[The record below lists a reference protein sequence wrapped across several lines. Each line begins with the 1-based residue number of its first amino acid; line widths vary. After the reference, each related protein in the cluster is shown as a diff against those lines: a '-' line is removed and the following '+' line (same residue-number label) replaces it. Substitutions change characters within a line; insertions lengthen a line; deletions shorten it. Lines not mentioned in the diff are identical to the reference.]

1 MHCSLHDRGV
11 KVASGGT
18 GFVNSAGKAGPIR
31 TGDGSIDAPER
42 RNDDGGGHVAPRA
55 TCHVP
60 PREPFEKC
68 CVRAAAQTG
77 SGREPKLS
85 GQKRLGLNCVSL
97 GESAPRGQYCAPRGN
112 FIVFSLLPSS
122 SETLGS
128 RDPKFGT
135 RVHVSKGYPNMRKLG
150 GQNFLIFGIFGIF
163 YFFFLS
169 S

>member
-1 MHCSLHDRGV
+1 MAVVTWRHVPRG
-11 KVASGGT
+11 
-18 GFVNSAGKAGPIR
+18 
-31 TGDGSIDAPER
+31 
-42 RNDDGGGHVAPRA
+42 

-85 GQKRLGLNCVSL
+85 GQKRLGLNACHWKNQQ
-97 GESAPRGQYCAPRGN
+97 RGVKIVPPGGN

-122 SETLGS
+122 SNTLGP

-135 RVHVSKGYPNMRKLG
+135 RMHVSKGYQNMHNLVGQKIG
-150 GQNFLIFGIFGIF
+150 SQNF
-163 YFFFLS
+163 
-169 S
+169 